1 MRKIIVVAVLVATV
15 FSATVAATVAAAD
28 NGRRFTPPGCKA
40 RTVEWAKKHDMAWLT
55 RVSAVNPATGR
66 WFTRKLWSL
75 PGFESP
81 GEVRT
86 VGVGTECRPWEIRW
100 LGVAVKT
107 ASGGR
112 FGASASESCIALNVD
127 SQTLTVTCGST
138 SSTITA
144 PRGADGAAS
153 TVPGPAGAGC
163 TTAQGS
169 SPQSIVVT
177 CGSSTSTLTA
187 PPAGAQCS
195 PTMTAE
201 PLEDGH
207 QRITLLWCGQTYGQ
221 FVGDPVKHLG

>member
-1 MRKIIVVAVLVATV
+1 MRKAIVVAILVAMA
-15 FSATVAATVAAAD
+15 FSAAATTGSAD

-55 RVSAVNPATGR
+55 RVTAVDSATGR
-66 WFTRKLWSL
+66 VFTRKLWSL

-86 VGVGTECRPWEIRW
+86 VGVGTECRPWELRW
-100 LGVAVKT
+100 YGVAVKP
-107 ASGGR
+107 AAGVK
-112 FGASASESCIALNVD
+112 FGAAASESCTVLGVD
-127 SQTLTVTCGST
+127 AQTLTVTCGQT

-163 TTAQGS
+163 TTAQGP

-195 PTMTAE
+195 PSMTAE
-201 PLEDGH
+201 KLPEDH
-207 QRITLLWCGQTYGQ
+207 QKITLYWCGQPYGQ